1 LYPSF
6 AGETLDEINSNIR
19 NNSDY
24 YFFLIYKCCFDL
36 LSLFGLYFR
45 MVITTQF
52 YLWDNGWPSAQA
64 QYNIAAGLSNE
75 EHSTFNFPFSSTADL
90 ISSNLEDSIPH
101 STFLAEDNEEKNTP
115 SSSTDFNDN
124 FNSSTSDK
132 QDYFPGLGTHKHNS
146 LNERG
151 AEAEEDNNSPTP
163 TGTTTIEETVKEP
176 QPSTQVRG
184 EDNLSSSPTAEPKNY
199 TVPTNANNHKKVTFN
214 PKSEV
219 LDFEHKLEE

>member
-1 LYPSF
+1 
-6 AGETLDEINSNIR
+6 
-19 NNSDY
+19 
-24 YFFLIYKCCFDL
+24 LIYKCCFDL

-52 YLWDNGWPSAQA
+52 YLWENGWPSAQ
-64 QYNIAAGLSNE
+64 YNITADLSNE

-90 ISSNLEDSIPH
+90 ISSNLEDNIPY
-101 STFLAEDNEEKNTP
+101 STFLAEDNEEKNTSS

-124 FNSSTSDK
+124 FNSSSSDK

-151 AEAEEDNNSPTP
+151 AEVDNNSTIS

-184 EDNLSSSPTAEPKNY
+184 EDKLSSSPTAEPNNY
-199 TVPTNANNHKKVTFN
+199 TVQTNANNHKKVTFN